1 MYQLYYY
8 PNNASLAPHFLLH
21 YMQLPYE
28 LVLVDKRTQSQ
39 KSPEYLKLNPA
50 GRIPTLV
57 DKGQAIFESSAIC
70 IHLCEQHPEH
80 GLMPEMG
87 DPARPLFYQW
97 LVYLNNTLQA
107 ELMVRYYPQRHTNDP
122 ATIPNVVAAQ
132 DERIGDALAVID
144 DQLAKHAYLVGERLT
159 ACDFFLFMLAE
170 WCLPVARSPLTFPI
184 IFSVWL
190 VIRLSLRCVRSK
202 RWISARLF
210 RMLSDSHSP
219 LIDKEF
225 KWKC

>member
-57 DKGQAIFESSAIC
+57 DKGLAIFESPAIC

-80 GLMPEMG
+80 GL
-87 DPARPLFYQW
+87 
-97 LVYLNNTLQA
+97 
-107 ELMVRYYPQRHTNDP
+107 
-122 ATIPNVVAAQ
+122 
-132 DERIGDALAVID
+132 
-144 DQLAKHAYLVGERLT
+144 
-159 ACDFFLFMLAE
+159 
-170 WCLPVARSPLTFPI
+170 
-184 IFSVWL
+184 
-190 VIRLSLRCVRSK
+190 
-202 RWISARLF
+202 
-210 RMLSDSHSP
+210 
-219 LIDKEF
+219 
-225 KWKC
+225 

>member
-57 DKGQAIFESSAIC
+57 NKGQAIFESPAIC

-97 LVYLNNTLQA
+97 LAYLNNTLQA

-122 ATIPNVVAAQ
+122 ATIPHVVAAQ

-144 DQLAKHAYLVGERLT
+144 GQLAKHTYLVGERLT

-170 WCLPVARSPLTFPI
+170 WCLPVARSPMTFPN
-184 IFSVWL
+184 L
-190 VIRLSLRCVRSK
+190 ARYLQRLAGHPTIAAVCAIEEMDLSPF
-202 RWISARLF
+202 ISYV
-210 RMLSDSHSP
+210 
-219 LIDKEF
+219 E
-225 KWKC
+225 